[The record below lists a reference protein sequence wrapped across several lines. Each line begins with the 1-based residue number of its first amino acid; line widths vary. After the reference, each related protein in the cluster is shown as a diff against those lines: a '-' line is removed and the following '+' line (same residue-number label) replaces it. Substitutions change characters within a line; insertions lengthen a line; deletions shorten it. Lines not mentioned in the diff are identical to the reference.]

1 MMKGPPLDFPIADPP
16 LPGQTAALAPGLL
29 WLRMPLPFALD
40 HINLWLIEDDSA
52 WALVDTGVPD
62 RTSRDLWRGVL
73 AGPMAGRP
81 LSRLIVTHF
90 HPDHMGLAA
99 WLIRRFPI
107 AMETTQA
114 EWLYGRMLSLDSGEA
129 FGEAS
134 LRFYRGAGFP
144 EDLLALAVERGNAY
158 GARIKHIP
166 ATCSR
171 LREGDVLRLGAHRWR
186 VIVGEGHAPEMACL
200 WCEEQNVLISG
211 DQILPS
217 ISPNVSVWPSE
228 PEADPL
234 RLFLGSLE
242 KFRRLPPDC
251 LVLPSHG
258 RPFFGLHER
267 IDALQQHHRDRLGE
281 TADACRRP
289 ITAYDLLTTLF
300 PRKLDNHQLF
310 FAIGES
316 LAHLHYLLGKGR
328 LVRETDSVG
337 VHWFRQV

>member
-1 MMKGPPLDFPIADPP
+1 MDYPFTDPP
-16 LPGQTAALAPGLL
+16 SFGQTTTLVPGFL

-40 HINLWLIEDDSA
+40 HINLWLIEDGAS

-62 RTSRDLWRGVL
+62 QRSRALWRDVL
-73 AGPMAGRP
+73 VGPMAGRP
-81 LSRLIVTHF
+81 LSRLLVTHF

-99 WLIRRFPI
+99 WFLRQFPI

-114 EWLYGRMLSLDSGEA
+114 EWLYGRMLSLDTGEVFA
-129 FGEAS
+129 EAS
-134 LRFYRGAGFP
+134 LAFYRGTGFS
-144 EDLLALAVERGNAY
+144 EALLGLAAERGNAY

-166 ATCSR
+166 ATCQR
-171 LREGDVLRLGAHRWR
+171 LREGDVLRLGAHRWQ
-186 VIVGEGHAPEMACL
+186 VITGEGHAPEMACL
-200 WCEEQNVLISG
+200 WCAEQNLLISG

-242 KFRRLPPDC
+242 KFRRLPADC

-267 IDALQQHHRDRLGE
+267 IDALIRHHHDRLDE
-281 TADACRRP
+281 TLAACRRP
-289 ITAYDLLTTLF
+289 ITAYDLLTVMF
-300 PRKLDNHQLF
+300 PRELDDHQLF

-316 LAHLHYLLGKGR
+316 LAHLHYLKGKGL
-328 LVRETDSVG
+328 LVRETDGAG
-337 VHWFRQV
+337 VHRFRRSP